1 MKKNLV
7 RLLWSLFAIFWGC
20 VFALFVLIWYGV
32 IGYMP
37 DVEQLQNPIDK
48 YASVLISADGEQIGS
63 YALGSTNRLYVGY
76 DELSESLV
84 QALLATEDVRFYQ
97 HSGVDVRSL
106 GRAIV
111 KRGIFRQ
118 VGSGG
123 GSTLTQQLAK
133 QLYSPHAGSSVRRLL
148 QKPIEWIIAIK
159 LERNYTKEEIIAM
172 YLNQF
177 DFLYNAI
184 GVRSAARTYF
194 GKRPSELTLAESALL
209 VGMCKNPS
217 LYNPVLHS
225 NSDVPIRRRNV
236 VLLQMKKA
244 GYITEDIYQRTIQEP
259 IVLNFN
265 SSTYA
270 DGIAPYYREFV
281 RQFLTAKKPKRS
293 DYSEWS
299 QEQYA
304 IDSLLWE
311 TQPIYG
317 WCQKNKKSD
326 GSCYDLYTDGL
337 KIYGTI
343 DSRMQRY
350 AEEAVLKQMKEFV
363 KVFIKK

>member
-1 MKKNLV
+1 M
-7 RLLWSLFAIFWGC
+7 
-20 VFALFVLIWYGV
+20 
-32 IGYMP
+32 
-37 DVEQLQNPIDK
+37 
-48 YASVLISADGEQIGS
+48 
-63 YALGSTNRLYVGY
+63 
-76 DELSESLV
+76 
-84 QALLATEDVRFYQ
+84 
-97 HSGVDVRSL
+97 
-106 GRAIV
+106 
-111 KRGIFRQ
+111 
-118 VGSGG
+118 
-123 GSTLTQQLAK
+123 
-133 QLYSPHAGSSVRRLL
+133 
-148 QKPIEWIIAIK
+148 
-159 LERNYTKEEIIAM
+159 
-172 YLNQF
+172 
-177 DFLYNAI
+177 
-184 GVRSAARTYF
+184 
-194 GKRPSELTLAESALL
+194 
-209 VGMCKNPS
+209 
-217 LYNPVLHS
+217 
-225 NSDVPIRRRNV
+225 
-236 VLLQMKKA
+236 LLQMKKA

-363 KVFIKK
+363 QPNFDREGLS